1 MGIDFFESGLMT
13 ICDDVKRSFWE
24 IERFHDLT
32 ETNWKQKDKE
42 LQEHISELLSDVPE
56 ERHHDYI
63 SSYGEDLHENQIL
76 FPKIHR
82 ASIVISI
89 SSYFEDYLNQIAQ
102 IIESAVPN
110 AKKYKHFQFEYK
122 KKRQGSTIACA
133 KDYILKFGSLDLK
146 SVEGCW
152 EDLQQINRLRNQLV
166 HEAGYLPSS
175 SANILNKYVSKN
187 KNLSGLPNNKVVIRS
202 GFITS
207 YINLLVS
214 FFEALDKELV
224 KFMNA

>member
-1 MGIDFFESGLMT
+1 VGIDFFESGLMT

-42 LQEHISELLSDVPE
+42 LQEHITELLSDVPE

-102 IIESAVPN
+102 ILESSVPN
-110 AKKYKHFQFEYK
+110 AKKYKHFQREYK
-122 KKRQGSTIACA
+122 QKRKGPTIACA
-133 KDYILKFGSLDLK
+133 KDYIFKVGSLDLK

-187 KNLSGLPNNKVVIRS
+187 ENLSGLPNNKVVIRS